1 MIQLRSKL
9 VYRHLL
15 GQTHLK
21 VWVYWPKKNLAIQS
35 FAYIMAASS
44 SRIKI
49 VLLFNNWNMRKMNK
63 KVLFS
68 NIHKRG
74 LLVTSWLLNCHKGRT
89 EGNILVNL
97 LTKIFCALHSSEE
110 NSVYS
115 DANVVGLETVFK
127 QKIIKKT
134 LMVTAWEGSSL

>member
-1 MIQLRSKL
+1 
-9 VYRHLL
+9 
-15 GQTHLK
+15 
-21 VWVYWPKKNLAIQS
+21 
-35 FAYIMAASS
+35 
-44 SRIKI
+44 
-49 VLLFNNWNMRKMNK
+49 MRKMNK

-115 DANVVGLETVFK
+115 DANVVGLKKVFK
-127 QKIIKKT
+127 QKIIKNA
-134 LMVTAWEGSSL
+134 LMVTA